1 MKIKTKVLVGFLKKV
16 RMTGKQSIN
25 ESVLRFEN
33 DGLKISANS
42 SPKQSRVMGWLNK
55 VAFIEYEAIGNVA
68 MNDLENVV
76 KVLERF
82 GEIIIFKKEGSL
94 LNIKGD
100 GKTVDI
106 ELVNEN
112 FLETDTNEPNLT
124 FTDNFEITSVKLS
137 NIIQDVKMNKDAV
150 LTIKTVE
157 KGVMFS
163 NTGKYKFVN
172 THESLTCKGGVTVSF
187 GEPFVDCVSE
197 LDGNLQISVGSKY
210 PCKVIEKL
218 ENSVITIIIAPR
230 VEDSDD

>member
-1 MKIKTKVLVGFLKKV
+1 MKIKTKVLVGFLKKA

-33 DGLKISANS
+33 DGLKLSANS
-42 SPKQSRVMGWLNK
+42 TPKQSRVMAWLNK
-55 VAFIEYEAIGNVA
+55 GAFIEYEAIGNIA

-76 KVLERF
+76 KVLDRF
-82 GEIIIFKKEGSL
+82 GEIVIIKREGNL
-94 LNIKGD
+94 LNVKSE

-124 FTDNFEITSVKLS
+124 FTDIFEIKSEKLQ
-137 NIIQDVKMNKDAV
+137 NVIKDAQMSKDTV

-157 KGVMFS
+157 KGVTFS
-163 NTGKYKFVN
+163 NTGKYKFLN

-187 GEPFVDCVSE
+187 GDPFVDCVSE
-197 LDGNLQISVGSKY
+197 LDGNLQISVSSKY
-210 PCKVIEKL
+210 PCKIIEKL
-218 ENSVITIIIAPR
+218 ENSIITIIIAPR
-230 VEDSDD
+230 VEDEE